1 MSFLHKLSS
10 HSSKQNKR
18 RAEPKFIL
26 FSVKCFLSLLLL
38 VMILWGDD
46 DDWWLDDDRILAPCP
61 LPSRQFDAWIVSFS
75 ELRLLRAVLC
85 EEREIDPILTCASPR
100 DGPIRAAYVARDPGQ
115 PIRAAHRTGAYVGQ
129 PIRAAYVASD
139 LVLSR
144 TAKKNYALSGDFHFW
159 RNKDEI
165 FCHPLKY
172 LFMACIWAFCVF

>member
-1 MSFLHKLSS
+1 ML
-10 HSSKQNKR
+10 
-18 RAEPKFIL
+18 
-26 FSVKCFLSLLLL
+26 
-38 VMILWGDD
+38 LWGDD

-115 PIRAAHRTGAYVGQ
+115 PIRTAHMTGAYVGQ
-129 PIRAAYVASD
+129 PIRAADVASD

-172 LFMACIWAFCVF
+172 LFVACIWAFCVF